1 MKRIIKDYKSITKD
15 QLAMIAEEYPDG
27 FGIDDLITFRK
38 PDGDTFKGLEI
49 RTEDA
54 IYLFKINTRML
65 EMIDDYTDQDYTLD
79 EFSESSDY
87 EFESS
92 EASDDDDEPAD
103 HDDDDDDDD

>member
-1 MKRIIKDYKSITKD
+1 MKRIIKDYKSITKE

-49 RTEDA
+49 HTSEA

-65 EMIDDYTDQDYTLD
+65 EMIDDYTDQDFALD

-87 EFESS
+87 EFEGTDNDAG
-92 EASDDDDEPAD
+92 EDEEDD
-103 HDDDDDDDD
+103 